1 MFRIKQLTLKLV
13 NQEQK
18 LTRHGT
24 PSPSAVEKINRLH
37 EFQDELE
44 NLRKQTVDKEI
55 KVKRWSVYVKD
66 AMPEGYDF

>member
-1 MFRIKQLTLKLV
+1 MLFRSKLV
-13 NQEQK
+13 GQEQK
-18 LTRHGT
+18 LARYGT
-24 PSPSAVEKINRLH
+24 PSPSAVEKINKLH

-44 NLRKQTVDKEI
+44 NLRKQTVEKEI